1 MSKQIRSCAIYKDLI
16 IESAEDYTVTIRC
29 RDRKTRS
36 MLREISED
44 LGFEYSDEWNT
55 RYFGH
60 RLINFI
66 NGMDTRKETTKLA
79 EDKFPEGLINDT
91 DTTGNISNEDWE
103 WWCSLSYVMKCVLLW
118 NLKDKFLE
126 ADRNLIPELD
136 TENRDISISVDLND
150 RNTAISYYVGK
161 YLTGQYDS
169 ERKYNQGTLTSLII
183 PQVYDVEDDFD
194 KLSHIKQ
201 LSSLS
206 LRDKDI
212 IVQGYVTSMI
222 ASIPQLEEL
231 DLSGNELFLYSL
243 DSLKD
248 IKNLKKIYLEKV
260 KIPFTEDY
268 LGDKELNVVKELLPN
283 CEIIA

>member
-1 MSKQIRSCAIYKDLI
+1 
-16 IESAEDYTVTIRC
+16 
-29 RDRKTRS
+29 
-36 MLREISED
+36 
-44 LGFEYSDEWNT
+44 
-55 RYFGH
+55 
-60 RLINFI
+60 
-66 NGMDTRKETTKLA
+66 
-79 EDKFPEGLINDT
+79 
-91 DTTGNISNEDWE
+91 
-103 WWCSLSYVMKCVLLW
+103 MKCVLLW

-126 ADRNLIPELD
+126 VDRNLIPELD

-161 YLTGQYDS
+161 YLIGQYDS
-169 ERKYNQGTLTSLII
+169 ERKYTQGTLTSLII
-183 PQVYDVEDDFD
+183 PQVYDVEDDLD

-231 DLSGNELFLYSL
+231 DLSGNDLFLYSL